1 MRESLVLGRTLE
13 RAGDRGIA
21 VSRALVLL
29 GRALSEQGH
38 VEEAMAVLKE
48 ALAELRG
55 SGMTGFTSP
64 RPSSGSPTLV
74 ATTGDPLRA
83 ARLFGAAD
91 ASWRASG
98 ATRYPLDDQ
107 AYERDV
113 QAVKDQLDDHTI
125 RRSYGRGTSDDR
137 GSGHRLRAS
146 RSLNSGA
153 GQNGRCQRGVR
164 PPTAFW
170 RWQQWWSPR
179 KSARYPQLV

>member
-1 MRESLVLGRTLE
+1 M
-13 RAGDRGIA
+13 
-21 VSRALVLL
+21 
-29 GRALSEQGH
+29 
-38 VEEAMAVLKE
+38 VLKE

-55 SGMTGFTSP
+55 SGMTGLTLAQALEWIAP
-64 RPSSGSPTLV
+64 LV

-113 QAVKDQLDDHTI
+113 QAVKDQLDDQHI
-125 RRSYGRGTSDDR
+125 RRSHGRGTSDDR

-153 GQNGRCQRGVR
+153 GQNGRCQSGVR
-164 PPTAFW
+164 PPNVIPL
-170 RWQQWWSPR
+170 RPR
-179 KSARYPQLV
+179 RTR